1 MFLTKKSRFPHN
13 ALGLQ
18 TTSLRVSR
26 TVRASGAF
34 WASRVSK
41 ASEGLADQP
50 AAQARLQPHRVLRIS
65 RNETDPV
72 QIILAAH
79 VQLRRWRRSEL
90 GEPALRSRRR
100 IHEILAARDALVM
113 RVARRNAIPPR

>member
-1 MFLTKKSRFPHN
+1 MMLTKKSRFPHN

-18 TTSLRVSR
+18 TTSLRASR
-26 TVRASGAF
+26 TVRASAAF
-34 WASRVSK
+34 RGSRVFK

-50 AAQARLQPHRVLRIS
+50 AARARLQPHRVLRIS

-79 VQLRRWRRSEL
+79 VQLRRWRRSER
-90 GEPALRSRRR
+90 GEMALRIRRR
-100 IHEILAARDALVM
+100 IYEILAARDVLVM
-113 RVARRNAIPPR
+113 RVARQNAIPAR